1 MFGLRVLSL
10 RLLLVK
16 QFNSNLKKSS
26 ADLGFHLNKADIKV
40 ERYCKNQGVKLH
52 YKWYTSKTQK
62 LSSKES
68 IIFLLQFKC
77 DTNYS
82 KWFIGSRLLYLI
94 SASNVYL
101 SPISASNVLRT
112 IENSSC
118 SPISVQIN
126 SGTNLFNNFVSRWLP
141 NPTIRTNPNNVLHI
155 VIFVF

>member
-82 KWFIGSRLLYLI
+82 KWFIGSRLRYVI

-101 SPISASNVLRT
+101 SPISASNVY
-112 IENSSC
+112 
-118 SPISVQIN
+118 
-126 SGTNLFNNFVSRWLP
+126 LFILPLKDSYLVSFCELIGFSTEA
-141 NPTIRTNPNNVLHI
+141 NHNVEHVRL
-155 VIFVF
+155 